1 MSDDQLNT
9 AAASTDTARAWTNLL
24 ANYFGQGWA
33 AVMALAFMPL
43 YIDLLG
49 IEAFGLIGFYITIQ
63 MLLSVFD
70 FGITPTLNRQMAR
83 FRVGEIESRH
93 IKSLLSTLEICALFI
108 ASSIFII
115 LWACSGVIASEWLT
129 FELLSLSMVSD
140 SIIFMGLAISLR
152 FIESIY
158 KGSLLGLE
166 EQVWF
171 NVVNASMATL
181 RFGGVVVLLA
191 NYSNTIMI
199 FFCWQAFVS
208 LLSLIILRVKTL
220 ALLRTD
226 EKFFRFDMNRIRD
239 VRTFASGMF
248 GITVLSLCLTQSDKF
263 ILSKLLS
270 LEDFS
275 YYILAVTVS
284 GALYMIITPITQAFY
299 PRMVSLVSVGD
310 EEGLR
315 ITFHQVTQLVNV
327 LILPIVLTIIV
338 FSESIIYVWSGN
350 QALADNSGR
359 ILSIYIIGSY
369 LNGLVNIPYHLQLA
383 YGWTSLA
390 LKMNLITA
398 IFLLPLIIIITPIAG
413 AIGAAYLWAA
423 INLIYFIVGTIIMF
437 RRLLRDARN
446 SWFIYDIGIPCLLMS
461 IGAYLISMIVD
472 IDASQRL
479 SSSLILLSIP
489 VFLFLIG
496 VSASRRLHYLISLL
510 KHRVLRA

>member
-1 MSDDQLNT
+1 VGCSNGIGIL
-9 AAASTDTARAWTNLL
+9 
-24 ANYFGQGWA
+24 
-33 AVMALAFMPL
+33 PL
-43 YIDLLG
+43 YIELLG

-83 FRVGEIESRH
+83 FKAGQIESSL
-93 IKSLLSTLEICALFI
+93 IKSLLSTLEICVLFI

-115 LWACSGVIASEWLT
+115 LWACSDVIASKWLT

-140 SIIFMGLAISLR
+140 SIVFMGLAISLR

-171 NVVNASMATL
+171 NLVNASMATL
-181 RFGGVVVLLA
+181 RFGGAVILLA
-191 NYSNTIMI
+191 NFSNTIII

-208 LLSLIILRVKTL
+208 LLSLIILRIKTL
-220 ALLRTD
+220 ALLRTN

-239 VRTFASGMF
+239 VSTFASGMF

-270 LEDFS
+270 LENFS
-275 YYILAVTVS
+275 YYTFAVTVS
-284 GALYMIITPITQAFY
+284 GALYMLITPITQAFY
-299 PRMVSLVSVGD
+299 PRMVSLISIGD
-310 EEGLR
+310 EKGLR
-315 ITFHQVTQLVNV
+315 ITFHQATQLVNV
-327 LILPIVLTIIV
+327 LILPIVLTIIF
-338 FSESIIYVWSGN
+338 FSESIIYAWSGN
-350 QALADNSGR
+350 QTLADNSGP

-390 LKMNLITA
+390 LKMNLITV
-398 IFLLPLIIIITPIAG
+398 IFLLPAIIIITPIAG

-423 INLIYFIVGTIIMF
+423 INLIYFTVGTIIMF
-437 RRLLRDARN
+437 RRLLRDERN

-461 IGAYLISMIVD
+461 IGASLTSLLVD
-472 IDASQRL
+472 IDSSQRL
-479 SSSLILLSIP
+479 SSILILLSIP
-489 VFLFLIG
+489 VFLLLIG
-496 VSASRRLHYLISLL
+496 MSASRRLHVLLGLL
-510 KHRVLRA
+510 KYRAFKT